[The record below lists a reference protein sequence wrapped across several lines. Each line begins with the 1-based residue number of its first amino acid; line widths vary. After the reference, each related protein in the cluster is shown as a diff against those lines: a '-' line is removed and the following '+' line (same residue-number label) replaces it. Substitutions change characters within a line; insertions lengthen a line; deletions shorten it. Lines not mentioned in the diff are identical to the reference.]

1 MKPKRQ
7 IIVVLD
13 NVRSALNVG
22 AIFRTCD
29 AAGVSKLFLCGITP
43 FPPHPKVLKTALG
56 AEDFVEFTY
65 EKDVNKTIDYLI
77 HNDFTIIS
85 IEQTNESQMYTDII
99 FPDKIALV
107 FGNEITGV
115 QKAFLDKSAMH
126 VELPMIGQ
134 KESLNVATTAGIM
147 LYHTAFV
154 G

>member
-1 MKPKRQ
+1 MKPMRQ

>member
-1 MKPKRQ
+1 MKPKRE

-56 AEDFVEFTY
+56 AEEFVDYTY
-65 EKDVNKTIDYLI
+65 EKEVMKTIDYLLE
-77 HNDFTIIS
+77 NDFTIIS
-85 IEQTNESQMYTDII
+85 IEQTKESKIYTDIK
-99 FPDKIALV
+99 FPNKIALV

-115 QKAFLDKSAMH
+115 QKAFLDKSKLH
-126 VELPMIGQ
+126 VELPMVGR

-154 G
+154 N

>member
-1 MKPKRQ
+1 MIPKRQ

-56 AEDFVEFTY
+56 ADEFVDYTY
-65 EKDVNKTIDYLI
+65 EKDVSKTIDYLTA
-77 HNDFTIIS
+77 NDFTIIS
-85 IEQTNESQMYTDII
+85 IEQTKKSQMYTDIK

-126 VELPMIGQ
+126 VELPMVGR